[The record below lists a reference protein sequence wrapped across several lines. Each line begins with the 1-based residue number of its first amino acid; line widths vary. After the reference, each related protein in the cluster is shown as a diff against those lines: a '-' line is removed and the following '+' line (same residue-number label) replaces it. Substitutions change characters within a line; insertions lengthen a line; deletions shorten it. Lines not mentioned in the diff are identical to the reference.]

1 MNKEEKKEYIKN
13 IFEMVLSGEEN
24 FELAESLISSLNLRD
39 DFTNYAHKEKD
50 KRRAKNS
57 FYKKE
62 IYKTIIKGNRTKNLN
77 EIRKA
82 TNEAYKIN
90 DFLVFLYFK
99 WKREELKLSF
109 NYKQKAP
116 TK

>member
-1 MNKEEKKEYIKN
+1 MNKEEKKEYLNN
-13 IFEMVLSGEEN
+13 ILEMVLSGEEN
-24 FELAESLISSLNLRD
+24 FELAESLISSLNIRD
-39 DFTNYAHKEKD
+39 DFKNYAHKEKD
-50 KRRAKNS
+50 KRRVKNS

-62 IYKTIIKGNRTKNLN
+62 ICKTIIKGNRTKNLN

-99 WKREELKLSF
+99 WKREELA
-109 NYKQKAP
+109 NNE
-116 TK
+116 